1 MAEKVTGSEHR
12 RFRLS
17 PAAPSEAR
25 SLHEELDLRDFPGIS
40 GSKAPTRVMSDLMTD
55 EELVEASRTGG
66 GSSQAFEELVSRH
79 QGRIMA
85 NCRYLSKSPDDAEDL
100 AQEVFVKAFFALP
113 RFEARSSFKTWL
125 QRIKINHCLNHLEKK
140 RGKLFV
146 DTEQPGLAAVEEM
159 RVPARA
165 ERDLSSLEDRE
176 RIEIVLDDLSEAL
189 RVPLVL
195 REVDGLSYQE
205 IARRLEISLSA
216 AKMRIKRARE
226 TFRSEWDRLES
237 EARYAVYR
245 ANDERADEERSA

>member
-1 MAEKVTGSEHR
+1 
-12 RFRLS
+12 
-17 PAAPSEAR
+17 
-25 SLHEELDLRDFPGIS
+25 
-40 GSKAPTRVMSDLMTD
+40 MTD
-55 EELVEASRTGG
+55 EELVEASRSGG
-66 GSSQAFEELVSRH
+66 GSSQAFDELVSRH

-85 NCRYLSKSPDDAEDL
+85 NCRYISKSPNDAEDL

-140 RGKLFV
+140 RGKVFI
-146 DTEQPGLAAVEEM
+146 DAEEPGLAAVDEM
-159 RVPARA
+159 RVQPRA
-165 ERDLSSLEDRE
+165 ERDLSSIEDRE

-205 IARRLEISLSA
+205 IADHLEISLSA

-226 TFRSEWDRLES
+226 AFRDDWERLQR
-237 EARYAVYR
+237 EARYAGYE
-245 ANDERADEERSA
+245 AESTEDLEAERSA